1 MNNSVIADTRIPS
14 HPGAI
19 LREDVLPTLGL
30 SVTAFARSIHVS
42 RQTVHGILAEK
53 KGLTPEMALRVGKF
67 LGNGPG
73 LWLRMQQAYDLALIQ
88 KQMSTELESIHT
100 AEHAA

>member
-1 MNNSVIADTRIPS
+1 MNNSLMTDTRIPS

-30 SVTAFARSIHVS
+30 SITAFARSIHVS

-53 KGLTPEMALRVGKF
+53 KGITPEMALRVGKF

-73 LWLRMQQAYDLALIQ
+73 LWLRMQQAYDLAIIQ
-88 KQMSTELESIHT
+88 RQISVELESIHT
-100 AEHAA
+100 AEHVA